1 MHYLLHAILN
11 IPTANE
17 LIIPGTFLRS
27 VLHATSPEER
37 ENLVETGEELEAAYI
52 PIALQGQTTVS
63 EDWMIEPPYHYV
75 TFADVQG
82 ELNGGREGAVDRG
95 VGRSSVRERV
105 QQPKG
110 SCSLL
115 ALVWLGS

>member
-1 MHYLLHAILN
+1 LN

-37 ENLVETGEELEAAYI
+37 ENLVETSEELEAAYI

-95 VGRSSVRERV
+95 VGRSFIEVVRERV

-115 ALVWLGS
+115 ASVQLGS